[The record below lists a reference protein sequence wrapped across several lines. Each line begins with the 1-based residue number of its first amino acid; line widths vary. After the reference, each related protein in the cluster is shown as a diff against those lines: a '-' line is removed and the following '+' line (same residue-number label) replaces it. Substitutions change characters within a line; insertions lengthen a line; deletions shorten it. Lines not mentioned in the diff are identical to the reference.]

1 VIKAETSYGSHVFK
15 VGLELYKR
23 QSLPLFALAFGSV
36 AFNLLTFVLPKVLG
50 LVVCFLTPVVV
61 IGVLRCLKFL
71 DDSPGPVTLQQTF
84 EHFYDDSRR
93 QDYLPFCLL
102 SLVGPLLYFF
112 VSSPFGLASLVI
124 LLIQLI
130 IEIMFFYGLPLTE
143 FHRMPAQKALLQ
155 SLDATAL
162 NWKPL
167 TVYSLLL
174 LAYLFLSCLTLGIGL
189 LFLVP
194 IATAS
199 RYYFWKKSF
208 SVLNRGY

>member
-1 VIKAETSYGSHVFK
+1 MIKIETSYGSHVFK

-23 QSLPLFALAFGSV
+23 HSLPLFALAFGSV
-36 AFNLLTFVLPKVLG
+36 AFNLLTFILPKVLG
-50 LVVCFLTPVVV
+50 LVIYFLTPIVV

-71 DDSPGPVTLQQTF
+71 DESLGPISLQQTF
-84 EHFYDDSRR
+84 EHFYDGSRR
-93 QDYLPFCLL
+93 QEYLPFCLL
-102 SLVGPLLYFF
+102 SLIGPLLYFF

-143 FHRMPAQKALLQ
+143 FQRVPAKQALLQ
-155 SLDATAL
+155 SLDVTAV

-167 TVYSLLL
+167 TVYGLLW
-174 LAYLFLSCLTLGIGL
+174 LAYALLSCVTLGIGF
-189 LFLVP
+189 LFLIP
-194 IATAS
+194 IGTAG

-208 SVLNRGY
+208 S